1 MGAVRRGMFLLLC
14 LLCLLP
20 GLTPALALAAG
31 VAFALV
37 LGDPFP
43 WHTGPAARL
52 LLQASVVGLGF
63 GLPLGRVLAA
73 GAAGFLYTAGGIA
86 ATLALG
92 ALLGRWLR
100 VEGHTA
106 FLVTAGTSICGG
118 SAIAAVGPVIGAGPH
133 AMAVALGTVFLLNGV
148 ALYVFPLVG
157 GALELT
163 QGQFAL
169 WAAIAIHD
177 TSSVVGAAASYGAEA
192 LRLATVLKLS
202 RALWIFPLALG
213 TAVWVRRRGRD
224 APGGGVGGTGG
235 AGGVD
240 GVADGAGPAP
250 GRPAIP
256 WFIGLFL
263 LAALTRSLAP
273 AAAEPLME
281 GVVAVARQ
289 LLVLTLFLIGA
300 GLSVEALRG
309 VGWRPLVLGL
319 LLWAAV
325 SVLTLA
331 VVLRAPPL

>member
-1 MGAVRRGMFLLLC
+1 MFLLLC

-20 GLTPALALAAG
+20 AVTPALALAVG
-31 VAFALV
+31 VAFALA

-213 TAVWVRRRGRD
+213 TALWMRRRGRG
-224 APGGGVGGTGG
+224 APGGM
-235 AGGVD
+235 
-240 GVADGAGPAP
+240 
-250 GRPAIP
+250 PAIP

-263 LAALTRSLAP
+263 LAALMRSLAP
-273 AAAEPLME
+273 AGAVPLME
-281 GVVAVARQ
+281 GLVAVARQ

-331 VVLRAPPL
+331 VVLRAPAF

>member
-1 MGAVRRGMFLLLC
+1 MFLLLC

-20 GLTPALALAAG
+20 AVTPALALAAG
-31 VAFALV
+31 VAFALA

-92 ALLGRWLR
+92 GLLGRWLR

-213 TAVWVRRRGRD
+213 TALWMRRRGRG
-224 APGGGVGGTGG
+224 APGGM
-235 AGGVD
+235 
-240 GVADGAGPAP
+240 
-250 GRPAIP
+250 PAIP

-263 LAALTRSLAP
+263 LAALMRSLAP
-273 AAAEPLME
+273 AGAVPLME
-281 GVVAVARQ
+281 GLVAVARQ

-331 VVLRAPPL
+331 VVLRAPAF

>member
-1 MGAVRRGMFLLLC
+1 MC

-20 GLTPALALAAG
+20 PVTPALALAAG
-31 VAFALV
+31 VVFALA

-43 WHTGPAARL
+43 WHTGRAARL

-86 ATLALG
+86 ATLVLG

-148 ALYVFPLVG
+148 ALYVFPLVA

-213 TAVWVRRRGRD
+213 AALWVRRRG
-224 APGGGVGGTGG
+224 AAE
-235 AGGVD
+235 AGGM
-240 GVADGAGPAP
+240 PAV
-250 GRPAIP
+250 P
-256 WFIGLFL
+256 WFIGFFL
-263 LAALTRSLAP
+263 LAALARSLTP
-273 AAAEPLME
+273 AAAVPLLE

-309 VGWRPLVLGL
+309 VGWRPLALGL
-319 LLWAAV
+319 VLWAAV